1 MNAEIEQKEYETDE
15 LSERLEN
22 AERDQK
28 ELFLILFQVCLS
40 SSSNIL
46 NWAIAKIWLVG
57 LSLKTSYFNCLF
69 LKLLKFS

>member
-28 ELFLILFQVCLS
+28 ELFLILFQVFLS

-46 NWAIAKIWLVG
+46 NWEIAKIWLVG
-57 LSLKTSYFNCLF
+57 LSMETSYFYCL
-69 LKLLKFS
+69 